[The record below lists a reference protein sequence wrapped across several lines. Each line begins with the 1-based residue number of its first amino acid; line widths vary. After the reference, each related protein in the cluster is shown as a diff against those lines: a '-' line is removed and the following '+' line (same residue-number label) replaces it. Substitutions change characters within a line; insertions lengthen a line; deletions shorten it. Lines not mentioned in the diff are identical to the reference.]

1 MARISVKHVDGRSC
15 VTVTGQLSAADLGRL
30 ERACGAALEH
40 KTVALELQLSQVS
53 AMDAPAR
60 AFVQRLVDRGA
71 LVVDSCSGRSPTRR
85 SP

>member
-15 VTVTGQLSAADLGRL
+15 VTVSGQLSAADLRRL

-40 KTVALELQLSQVS
+40 KRVELELQLSQVS
-53 AMDAPAR
+53 SMDAAAR

-71 LVVDSCSGRSPTRR
+71 ILVDSCSGPSRTR
-85 SP
+85 PA